1 MELNSR
7 TCVGGA
13 GGRNKRIFRG
23 FRHVAVCLRW
33 EAMALEYDRIL
44 NVIEGLVLKCV
55 QGNCNHKQG
64 GDLGYSCHKS
74 WGRCQ
79 VPLTHHG

>member
-1 MELNSR
+1 
-7 TCVGGA
+7 
-13 GGRNKRIFRG
+13 
-23 FRHVAVCLRW
+23 
-33 EAMALEYDRIL
+33 MALEYDRIL